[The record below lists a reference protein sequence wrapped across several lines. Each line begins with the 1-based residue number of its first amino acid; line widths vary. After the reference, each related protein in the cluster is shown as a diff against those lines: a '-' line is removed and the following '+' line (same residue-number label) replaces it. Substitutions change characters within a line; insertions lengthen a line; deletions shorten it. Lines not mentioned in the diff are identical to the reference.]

1 MNKSFKKILA
11 ILLSLTLLCV
21 VFAFAACDTSSN
33 SGSSGSEGGENGG
46 SEGTLYTF
54 EAEYTNLTDPLVK
67 GQGISGSAEGLNLI
81 QESSNASNGFY
92 LASLHSTQS
101 VITFEIT
108 AEKATTA
115 TLRLILGNEVSQY
128 EMTSDNFIVT
138 LNGTKIT
145 YNSFTL
151 VENGSQTGRTFKAY
165 KIGDVSLNEGKN
177 VFTFVAGPNTYLNG
191 TTAGPLFD
199 AITLKSSVK
208 LTMEN
213 RVENLD

>member
-1 MNKSFKKILA
+1 MNKLFKKIIIAFLCA
-11 ILLSLTLLCV
+11 TLLCV
-21 VFAFAACDTSSN
+21 SFALIGCDTPKTD
-33 SGSSGSEGGENGG
+33 SGSSGGEEIVDP
-46 SEGTLYTF
+46 SDGTLYKF

-108 AEKATTA
+108 AESATTA

-128 EMTSDNFIVT
+128 EMTEDNFVIT
-138 LNGTKIT
+138 LNNQKISYT
-145 YNSFTL
+145 SFTL
-151 VENGSQTGRTFKAY
+151 VENGSQTGRTFKTY
-165 KIGDVSLNEGKN
+165 KIGDVELVEGKN

-191 TTAGPLFD
+191 STAGPLFD
-199 AITLKSSVK
+199 AITLKSTVK

-213 RVENLD
+213 HVENLD